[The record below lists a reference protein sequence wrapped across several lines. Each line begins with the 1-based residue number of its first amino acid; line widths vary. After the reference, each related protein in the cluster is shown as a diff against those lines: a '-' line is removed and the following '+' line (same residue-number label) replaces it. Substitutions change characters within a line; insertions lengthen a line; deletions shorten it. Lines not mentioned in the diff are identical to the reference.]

1 MKANH
6 VSAGEAPTRGGP
18 PTAARSNQPPLHPRA
33 AAPAPVDNSYGGAH
47 DGFGFT
53 ELFKPLYSTALTSIR
68 EVGMLS
74 PDTVEE

>member
-1 MKANH
+1 M
-6 VSAGEAPTRGGP
+6 
-18 PTAARSNQPPLHPRA
+18 HPRA